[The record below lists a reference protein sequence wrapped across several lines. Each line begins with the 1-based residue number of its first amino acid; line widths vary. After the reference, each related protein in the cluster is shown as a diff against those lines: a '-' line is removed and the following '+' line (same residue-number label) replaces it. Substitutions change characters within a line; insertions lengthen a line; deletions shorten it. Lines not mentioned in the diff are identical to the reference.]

1 MPASHHSLSLTPLR
15 VLACLALLSVVA
27 AGIAITVIL
36 SQSTNPMFSIRREVI
51 VPDLS
56 GMDWQQAQVEQ
67 SAAQLSIVWDTRYSA
82 QAEGIVIAQK
92 PTAGSTVKQGH
103 KLILSVSKG
112 PSTITVPDLKSQ
124 NRSDA
129 IQTLRDAGFTV
140 SVDYIRNDPTLQ
152 ADTVILQSPAAGT
165 ALEAGDCITLTVAR
179 AVPDPFRQ
187 VPSLLGMSVAE
198 ARRRLA
204 IVELPFKIHRSDFKP
219 NPQCKKFLGIGLP
232 LALQEFLTQLS
243 FLALCAFVN
252 RLGLEASSG
261 YGVACKIVNFAML
274 IPSSLMQS
282 MASFVSQNVGAGN
295 KKRAEQSMFT
305 GIGIGLVFGCAV
317 FALVWCK
324 GDVLSGLFTA
334 DAAVIANGYAYLK
347 GFAPETIATAILFSM
362 VGYFNGNDK
371 TLWVMVQGLVQTLLV
386 RLPMAYIMSIQPNA
400 SLTMIGLSAPT
411 STAVGILLN
420 ICFFLWL
427 KRYENQTSA

>member
-92 PTAGSTVKQGH
+92 PTAGSTVKQGQ

-112 PSTITVPDLKSQ
+112 PNTITVPDLKSQ

-187 VPSLLGMSVAE
+187 VPSFLGMSVAE

-204 IVELPFKIHRSDFKP
+204 IVELLPTLTPSNLTEGTITAQDPPARHPFAPQRPCAACYKIVYRTIVKKQFSLEKSKKILDFP
-219 NPQCKKFLGIGLP
+219 LP
-232 LALQEFLTQLS
+232 YAIINEHL
-243 FLALCAFVN
+243 
-252 RLGLEASSG
+252 RLGAPPT
-261 YGVACKIVNFAML
+261 ACEL
-274 IPSSLMQS
+274 
-282 MASFVSQNVGAGN
+282 N
-295 KKRAEQSMFT
+295 KMR
-305 GIGIGLVFGCAV
+305 
-317 FALVWCK
+317 W
-324 GDVLSGLFTA
+324 
-334 DAAVIANGYAYLK
+334 
-347 GFAPETIATAILFSM
+347 
-362 VGYFNGNDK
+362 
-371 TLWVMVQGLVQTLLV
+371 
-386 RLPMAYIMSIQPNA
+386 
-400 SLTMIGLSAPT
+400 
-411 STAVGILLN
+411 
-420 ICFFLWL
+420 
-427 KRYENQTSA
+427 

>member
-56 GMDWQQAQVEQ
+56 GMDWQQAQVDQ

-92 PTAGSTVKQGH
+92 PTAGSTVKQGQ

-112 PSTITVPDLKSQ
+112 PNTITVPDLKSQ

-198 ARRRLA
+198 ARRH
-204 IVELPFKIHRSDFKP
+204 PFA
-219 NPQCKKFLGIGLP
+219 PQRPCS
-232 LALQEFLTQLS
+232 A
-243 FLALCAFVN
+243 C
-252 RLGLEASSG
+252 
-261 YGVACKIVNFAML
+261 CKIVCRTIVKNKF
-274 IPSSLMQS
+274 SLEKS
-282 MASFVSQNVGAGN
+282 KKILDFPLPYAIINEHLRLGAPPTACELN
-295 KKRAEQSMFT
+295 KMR
-305 GIGIGLVFGCAV
+305 
-317 FALVWCK
+317 W
-324 GDVLSGLFTA
+324 
-334 DAAVIANGYAYLK
+334 
-347 GFAPETIATAILFSM
+347 
-362 VGYFNGNDK
+362 
-371 TLWVMVQGLVQTLLV
+371 
-386 RLPMAYIMSIQPNA
+386 
-400 SLTMIGLSAPT
+400 
-411 STAVGILLN
+411 
-420 ICFFLWL
+420 
-427 KRYENQTSA
+427 

>member
-67 SAAQLSIVWDTRYSA
+67 GAAQLSIVWDTRYSA

-92 PTAGSTVKQGH
+92 PTAGSTVKQGQ

-112 PSTITVPDLKSQ
+112 PNTITVPDLKSQ

-129 IQTLRDAGFTV
+129 IQTLRNAGFTV

-204 IVELPFKIHRSDFKP
+204 IVEL
-219 NPQCKKFLGIGLP
+219 LP
-232 LALQEFLTQLS
+232 TLT
-243 FLALCAFVN
+243 
-252 RLGLEASSG
+252 
-261 YGVACKIVNFAML
+261 
-274 IPSSLMQS
+274 PSNLTE
-282 MASFVSQNVGAGN
+282 G
-295 KKRAEQSMFT
+295 T
-305 GIGIGLVFGCAV
+305 I
-317 FALVWCK
+317 
-324 GDVLSGLFTA
+324 TA
-334 DAAVIANGYAYLK
+334 QDPLPG
-347 GFAPETIATAILFSM
+347 
-362 VGYFNGNDK
+362 
-371 TLWVMVQGLVQTLLV
+371 TLLHRNAHV
-386 RLPMAYIMSIQPNA
+386 RLV
-400 SLTMIGLSAPT
+400 T
-411 STAVGILLN
+411 
-420 ICFFLWL
+420 
-427 KRYENQTSA
+427 K

>member
-92 PTAGSTVKQGH
+92 PTAGSTVKQGQ

-112 PSTITVPDLKSQ
+112 PNTITVPDLKSQ

-152 ADTVILQSPAAGT
+152 APAAGT

-204 IVELPFKIHRSDFKP
+204 IVEL
-219 NPQCKKFLGIGLP
+219 LP
-232 LALQEFLTQLS
+232 TLT
-243 FLALCAFVN
+243 
-252 RLGLEASSG
+252 
-261 YGVACKIVNFAML
+261 
-274 IPSSLMQS
+274 PSNLTE
-282 MASFVSQNVGAGN
+282 G
-295 KKRAEQSMFT
+295 T
-305 GIGIGLVFGCAV
+305 I
-317 FALVWCK
+317 
-324 GDVLSGLFTA
+324 TA
-334 DAAVIANGYAYLK
+334 QDPLPG
-347 GFAPETIATAILFSM
+347 
-362 VGYFNGNDK
+362 
-371 TLWVMVQGLVQTLLV
+371 TLLHRNAHV
-386 RLPMAYIMSIQPNA
+386 RLVS
-400 SLTMIGLSAPT
+400 
-411 STAVGILLN
+411 
-420 ICFFLWL
+420 
-427 KRYENQTSA
+427 K

>member
-92 PTAGSTVKQGH
+92 PTAGSTVKQGQ

-112 PSTITVPDLKSQ
+112 PNTITVPDLKSQ

-204 IVELPFKIHRSDFKP
+204 IVELLPTLTPSNLTEGTITAQDPLPGTLCTATPMCGLLQNSLSHHRSKQFFFRKIKK
-219 NPQCKKFLGIGLP
+219 NP
-232 LALQEFLTQLS
+232 
-243 FLALCAFVN
+243 
-252 RLGLEASSG
+252 
-261 YGVACKIVNFAML
+261 
-274 IPSSLMQS
+274 
-282 MASFVSQNVGAGN
+282 
-295 KKRAEQSMFT
+295 
-305 GIGIGLVFGCAV
+305 
-317 FALVWCK
+317 
-324 GDVLSGLFTA
+324 
-334 DAAVIANGYAYLK
+334 
-347 GFAPETIATAILFSM
+347 
-362 VGYFNGNDK
+362 
-371 TLWVMVQGLVQTLLV
+371 
-386 RLPMAYIMSIQPNA
+386 
-400 SLTMIGLSAPT
+400 
-411 STAVGILLN
+411 
-420 ICFFLWL
+420 
-427 KRYENQTSA
+427 